1 MKSRSMLA
9 LAVFVPFTA
18 FSVWVAARH
27 SALGFLSLIPEGGW
41 QTQVFV
47 DLVIAL
53 AVASTVVHADA
64 RRRGINPWPW
74 MLSML
79 ALGSVGMLA
88 YFVAR
93 EFLGRREEPA
103 QAAPR

>member
-1 MKSRSMLA
+1 MG
-9 LAVFVPFTA
+9 VPFTA
-18 FSVWVAARH
+18 FSVWVAAH
-27 SALGFLSLIPEGGW
+27 HGALGFLSLLSEGGW
-41 QTQVFV
+41 QTQVFI

-53 AVASTVVHADA
+53 SVASTVVHSDA

-79 ALGSVGMLA
+79 ALGSIGMLA

-93 EFLGRREEPA
+93 EFLGAREETA
-103 QAAPR
+103 QAVPR